1 MSRLAGFLLAAVVAE
16 CVTQAS
22 LQPSLQIA
30 TRPALSPAPGEAEVC
45 TQALF
50 GPVIIGRQGDKLTF
64 TSVDTG
70 QEVDLV
76 WPHGFNATVV
86 AGKGEL
92 LDSSGVVIGR
102 EGDTLSKL
110 GGGGGQ
116 VCSIGTH
123 VYSDQVG
130 VANPL
135 SRDIR

>member
-1 MSRLAGFLLAAVVAE
+1 MSRLAGFLLAAVVAG

-30 TRPALSPAPGEAEVC
+30 TRPALSPAPGQAEVC
-45 TQALF
+45 MQALF
-50 GPVIIGRQGDKLTF
+50 DPVIIGRQGDKLTF

-76 WPHGFNATVV
+76 WPHGFSATVV

-102 EGDTLSKL
+102 EGDTLSNL
-110 GGGGGQ
+110 GGGGDQ

-123 VYSDQVG
+123 IYSDRVG
-130 VANPL
+130 VANP
-135 SRDIR
+135 